1 MKTITRILK
10 NVVIKRQAISKKEPI
25 PRFNRPPIKR
35 TPVMISKVK
44 RLVDTKNP
52 ASHRHNQKETTLALS
67 TINKIIHQDLSK
79 DTWKKL
85 NVYYLKINR
94 KLYEKH
100 LARDKSEF
108 AVTLDEAFIYEYEKN
123 EQTRICYVSRGE
135 IISDDWVFEE
145 SESFSKSFMVV
156 GIISERGTV
165 PLFRVPAR
173 VKINAKYYINY
184 FLKPLFSVHFPR
196 LYPNEV
202 FLHSDGNPV
211 IFSGSVI

>member
-79 DTWKKL
+79 DT
-85 NVYYLKINR
+85 
-94 KLYEKH
+94 
-100 LARDKSEF
+100 
-108 AVTLDEAFIYEYEKN
+108 
-123 EQTRICYVSRGE
+123 
-135 IISDDWVFEE
+135 
-145 SESFSKSFMVV
+145 
-156 GIISERGTV
+156 
-165 PLFRVPAR
+165 
-173 VKINAKYYINY
+173 
-184 FLKPLFSVHFPR
+184 
-196 LYPNEV
+196 
-202 FLHSDGNPV
+202 
-211 IFSGSVI
+211 